1 MRSHRTTLPGMDLAW
16 IEPGF
21 AIGSRPYVPERR
33 QIAAAGIEAIVALHE
48 PAEGEADAWRK
59 LGIDFEV
66 IPTPDWVAI
75 PRACFTSAV
84 EAVLR
89 RRARGQSVLLHCL
102 AGVNRA
108 PTVAA
113 AVLCRRDGLS
123 VGEALARVRAARPA
137 AAPTPE
143 QVASL
148 RAWLRAEPDQPSD
161 VASSGSC

>member
-1 MRSHRTTLPGMDLAW
+1 MPALLPDLAW

-21 AIGSRPYVPERR
+21 AIGSRPYVLERE
-33 QIAAAGIEAIVALHE
+33 AVAEAGIESIVALHE
-48 PAEGEADAWRK
+48 PAPGEVEAWHE
-59 LGIDFEV
+59 LGIACEV
-66 IPTPDWVAI
+66 VPTPDWVPI
-75 PRACFTSAV
+75 PRSCFTAAV

-89 RRARGQSVLLHCL
+89 ERALGRTVLLHCL

-113 AVLCRRDGLS
+113 AVLCRRDDLA
-123 VGEALARVRAARPA
+123 VDEALARVRRARPV

-148 RAWLRAEPDQPSD
+148 RAWLADG
-161 VASSGSC
+161 AGA

>member
-1 MRSHRTTLPGMDLAW
+1 MAAEPDLAW

-21 AIGSRPYVPERR
+21 AIGSRPYVPERAA
-33 QIAAAGIEAIVALHE
+33 IVAAGIEAVVALHE
-48 PAEGEADAWRK
+48 PGEGEAEAWRA
-59 LGIDFEV
+59 LGVDFEV
-66 IPTPDWVAI
+66 VPTPDWVAI
-75 PRACFTSAV
+75 PRSCFNAAV

-89 RRARGQSVLLHCL
+89 RRAAGQTVLLHCL

-148 RAWLRAEPDQPSD
+148 RAWLRDQPERPSD
-161 VASSGSC
+161 VASLA

>member
-1 MRSHRTTLPGMDLAW
+1 MDLAW

-21 AIGSRPYVPERR
+21 AIGSRPYVTERAE
-33 QIAAAGIEAIVALHE
+33 IAAAGIEAVVALHE
-48 PAEGEADAWRK
+48 PGEGEADAWRD
-59 LGIDFEV
+59 LGLDFEV
-66 IPTPDWVAI
+66 VATPDWVPI

-89 RRARGQSVLLHCL
+89 RRAAGRSVLLHCL

-113 AVLCRRDGLS
+113 AVLCRRDGLPL
-123 VGEALARVRAARPA
+123 GEALARVRAARPA

-148 RAWLRAEPDQPSD
+148 RDWLRTQPNQPAPGTLDSRP
-161 VASSGSC
+161 AG

>member
-1 MRSHRTTLPGMDLAW
+1 MDLAW

-21 AIGSRPYVPERR
+21 AIGSRPYVPERVA
-33 QIAAAGIEAIVALHE
+33 IANSGVDAVVALHE
-48 PAEGEADAWRK
+48 PGEGEPEAWQA
-59 LGIDFEV
+59 LGIEYEV

-75 PRACFTSAV
+75 PGRCFSSAV
-84 EAVLR
+84 EAVLK
-89 RRARGQSVLLHCL
+89 RRAAGQSVLLHCL

-113 AVLCRRDGLS
+113 AVLCRRDGVS
-123 VGEALARVRAARPA
+123 VGEALARVRKARPA

-148 RAWLRAEPDQPSD
+148 RTWLRAQPEQSDD
-161 VASSGSC
+161 VASLA